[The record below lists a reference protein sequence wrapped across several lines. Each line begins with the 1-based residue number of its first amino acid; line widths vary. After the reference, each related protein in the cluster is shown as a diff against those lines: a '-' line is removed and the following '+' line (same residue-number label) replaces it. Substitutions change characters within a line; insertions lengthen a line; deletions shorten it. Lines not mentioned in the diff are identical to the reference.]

1 MNSMDNEK
9 YMKRFYELTIQ
20 TGKKGFDMKLDFRR
34 ATVEDAGL
42 LVDLYNAS
50 FFNDYQRF
58 GTCPGYGKTVEMM
71 EESIRLYPKHI
82 ILCDNQP
89 VGCISCH
96 SNGSQE
102 YEIGCLCVIPEYQGK
117 GIGTQAVQFVKN
129 HYDDWKCLT
138 LVTPLYKRENVRF
151 YTEKCGFQIVSTEKD
166 GNVELARFLMER

>member
-1 MNSMDNEK
+1 MASSDE
-9 YMKRFYELTIQ
+9 Y
-20 TGKKGFDMKLDFRR
+20 LDFRM

-50 FFNDYQRF
+50 FFSDYQRF

-89 VGCISCH
+89 VGCITCH

-129 HYDDWKCLT
+129 HYDD
-138 LVTPLYKRENVRF
+138 
-151 YTEKCGFQIVSTEKD
+151 
-166 GNVELARFLMER
+166 